1 LNGSGELKKTNS
13 KRRPRAISAEPL
25 SIQLLEDDK
34 RPLFVQIR
42 EHIVELVSRDV
53 LKEGMRLPP
62 IRELAQQLHVNQITV
77 AKAYRDLSGSGVIDG
92 RRGGGSFVSAKP
104 ERNLATQP
112 PEINRPLLAERLFEL
127 AHAPGVIAFTSNY
140 PLVDSATKQLLA
152 DCIREATETSLEDCF
167 EYDPPHG
174 RFQLRE
180 QIRRYFETQGL
191 RAGLDNIVVTSGAQ
205 QAIDLSIRA
214 LAEPDSSVLVE
225 RPAYYGVL
233 NSCRAAGVRIFEV
246 PLRSDGM
253 DLDVVR
259 QYLIRHRPKLICTNP
274 TFQNPSGISMS
285 LEKRRALL
293 DLCRKHGVIVLEDD
307 HSPELRFS
315 GKPVPSIR
323 SLAGEDDLVIYA
335 RGFGKV
341 FLPGM
346 RVGCLVAPHRVIPK
360 LLAAKAQADLHSNSF
375 IQEITARYLA
385 RNDLARRVGRLCREY
400 SARQGLVYDGLR
412 EGMPAGTEIVRPEGG
427 LSLWLTLPN
436 GADVSELYFR
446 AVRRGVAFV
455 SGDVFY
461 ASSSVVRSL
470 RVSFGLN
477 KEDELAEG
485 VARLCSVVDDLLGRS
500 AIRSAA
506 MT

>member
-1 LNGSGELKKTNS
+1 LKKRKSN
-13 KRRPRAISAEPL
+13 RRPRATSAEPL

-62 IRELAQQLHVNQITV
+62 IRELARQLHVNQITV
-77 AKAYRDLSGSGVIDG
+77 AKAYRDLSGSRVIDG

-104 ERNLATQP
+104 ERNLAMQR

-140 PLVDSATKQLLA
+140 PQVDSATKQLLA
-152 DCIREATETSLEDCF
+152 DCIREATETSLEDCLQ
-167 EYDPPHG
+167 YDPPHG
-174 RFQLRE
+174 RFELRE
-180 QIRRYFETQGL
+180 QIRWYFETQKL

-246 PLRSDGM
+246 PLQSDGM
-253 DLDVVR
+253 DLDVLR
-259 QYLIRHRPKLICTNP
+259 QYLIRHRPNLICTNP

-315 GKPVPSIR
+315 GKPIPSIR

-346 RVGCLVAPHRVIPK
+346 RVGCLVAPHSLIPR

-375 IQEITARYLA
+375 VQEITARYLA

-400 SARQGLVYDGLR
+400 SARQRVVYDGLR
-412 EGMPAGTEIVRPEGG
+412 EGMPAGTVIVRPEGG

-461 ASSSVVRSL
+461 ASTSAVRSL
-470 RVSFGLN
+470 RISFGLN

>member
-1 LNGSGELKKTNS
+1 MQ
-13 KRRPRAISAEPL
+13 R
-25 SIQLLEDDK
+25 
-34 RPLFVQIR
+34 
-42 EHIVELVSRDV
+42 
-53 LKEGMRLPP
+53 
-62 IRELAQQLHVNQITV
+62 
-77 AKAYRDLSGSGVIDG
+77 
-92 RRGGGSFVSAKP
+92 
-104 ERNLATQP
+104 

-140 PLVDSATKQLLA
+140 PLVDSTTKQLLA
-152 DCIREATETSLEDCF
+152 DCIREATETSLDDCLQ
-167 EYDPPHG
+167 YDPPHG

-180 QIRRYFETQGL
+180 QIRRYFETQEL

-246 PLRSDGM
+246 PLQSDGM
-253 DLDVVR
+253 DLDVLR
-259 QYLIRHRPKLICTNP
+259 QYLIRHRPNLICTNP

-315 GKPVPSIR
+315 GKPIPSIR

-346 RVGCLVAPHRVIPK
+346 RVGCLVAPHSLIPR

-375 IQEITARYLA
+375 VQEITARYLA

-400 SARQGLVYDGLR
+400 SARQRVVYDGLR
-412 EGMPAGTEIVRPEGG
+412 EGMPAGTVIVRPEGG

-461 ASSSVVRSL
+461 ASTSAVRSL
-470 RVSFGLN
+470 RISFGLN

>member
-1 LNGSGELKKTNS
+1 MKKRKSN
-13 KRRPRAISAEPL
+13 RRPRATSAQPL
-25 SIQLLEDDK
+25 SIQLSEDDK

-62 IRELAQQLHVNQITV
+62 IRELARQLHLNQITV
-77 AKAYRDLSGSGVIDG
+77 AKAYRDLSGSGVIEG

-104 ERNLATQP
+104 EFGNWATRR

-140 PLVDSATKQLLA
+140 PLVDSATKQVLA
-152 DCIREATETSLEDCF
+152 DCIREATETSLEDCLQ
-167 EYDPPHG
+167 YDPPHG

-180 QIRRYFETQGL
+180 QIRRYFETQEL
-191 RAGLDNIVVTSGAQ
+191 QAGLDNIVVTSGAQ
-205 QAIDLSIRA
+205 QAIDLAIRA
-214 LAEPDSSVLVE
+214 LAEPGSSVLVE

-233 NSCRAAGVRIFEV
+233 NSCRAAGTRIFEV
-246 PLRSDGM
+246 PLQRDGM
-253 DLDVVR
+253 DLDFVR
-259 QYLIRHRPKLICTNP
+259 QCLIRHRPKLICTNP
-274 TFQNPSGISMS
+274 TFQNPSGTSMS

-293 DLCRKHGVIVLEDD
+293 DLCRKHGAVVLEDD

-315 GKPVPSIR
+315 GKPIPSIR

-346 RVGCLVAPHRVIPK
+346 RVGCLVAPHSLIPK
-360 LLAAKAQADLHSNSF
+360 LLATKAQADLHSNSF
-375 IQEITARYLA
+375 VQEITARYLG

-400 SARQGLVYDGLR
+400 SARQRVVYDGLR

-461 ASSSVVRSL
+461 ASPSAVRSL
-470 RVSFGLN
+470 RISFGLN

-500 AIRSAA
+500 AVRSAA

>member
-1 LNGSGELKKTNS
+1 MKKRKS

-62 IRELAQQLHVNQITV
+62 IRELARQLHVNQITV

-104 ERNLATQP
+104 ERNLAMQR

-140 PLVDSATKQLLA
+140 PRVDSATKQLLA
-152 DCIREATETSLEDCF
+152 DCIREATETSLEDCLQ
-167 EYDPPHG
+167 YDPPHG
-174 RFQLRE
+174 RFELRE
-180 QIRRYFETQGL
+180 QIRTYFETQKL

-246 PLRSDGM
+246 PLQSDGI
-253 DLDVVR
+253 DLGVVR

-274 TFQNPSGISMS
+274 TFQNPSGISIS

-307 HSPELRFS
+307 HSPELRFG
-315 GKPVPSIR
+315 GKPIPSIR
-323 SLAGEDDLVIYA
+323 SLAEEDDLVIYA

-346 RVGCLVAPHRVIPK
+346 RVGCLVAPHSLIPR

-375 IQEITARYLA
+375 VQEITARYLA
-385 RNDLARRVGRLCREY
+385 RNDLARRVDRLCREY
-400 SARQGLVYDGLR
+400 SARQRVVYDGLR

-461 ASSSVVRSL
+461 ASPSAVRSL
-470 RVSFGLN
+470 RISFGLN

-500 AIRSAA
+500 AIRPAA